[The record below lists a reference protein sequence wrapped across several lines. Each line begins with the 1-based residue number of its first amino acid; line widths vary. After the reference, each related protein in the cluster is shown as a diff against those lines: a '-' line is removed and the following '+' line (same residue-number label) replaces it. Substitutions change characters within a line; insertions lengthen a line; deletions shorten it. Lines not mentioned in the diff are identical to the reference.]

1 MGIDYSWVTFAAMKG
16 MPELSNYLEEEN
28 SNMEKESLQ
37 SFTFTVFTVFI
48 LKSDF
53 YWKDNFIFKW
63 QVFQVALKH
72 GYRHGYKLP
81 HETASNKIY

>member
-1 MGIDYSWVTFAAMKG
+1 MKG

-53 YWKDNFIFKW
+53 YWKDNFIFK
-63 QVFQVALKH
+63 
-72 GYRHGYKLP
+72 
-81 HETASNKIY
+81 